1 MDRPWKAKASRFP
14 GKVGGGFHGGR
25 GLVGAGL
32 GLGTESEPGIE
43 QMVNVLIKIFGICS
57 FGWQAT
63 LPNGSRRTKSIG
75 GRKTFSIAFLYS
87 ENSFGLLVAEN
98 CTDI

>member
-1 MDRPWKAKASRFP
+1 MDRPWKANS

-25 GLVGAGL
+25 GLGGAA
-32 GLGTESEPGIE
+32 LGTESEPGIE
-43 QMVNVLIKIFGICS
+43 ELVNVFIKIFGISS
-57 FGWQAT
+57 FGSQAP

-75 GRKTFSIAFLYS
+75 ERKSFSIAFLYS

-98 CTDI
+98 FKDI